1 MSGFSNRPLSRADAK
16 VMARFDLTQRLVAL
30 LKHEEAVIG
39 GIGNSNFDLWGA
51 GRRPQ
56 NFYMLGSMGL
66 AVPIA
71 LGVAIAQPRRRVVA
85 LEGDGSILMQLGCLA
100 TVANRKQTNLLIV
113 ILDNGAYQITG
124 GQPTATGQGA
134 DIVAIARG
142 AGLAQ
147 SAWAADETHY
157 EEMVAQ
163 ALAEPGPWL
172 IAVRTDMQKPAIQTT
187 RDPAQIRDRFMRGL
201 GVRAEWGK

>member
-71 LGVAIAQPRRRVVA
+71 LGVATAQPQRRVVA

-147 SAWAADETHY
+147 SAWAADEAHY
-157 EEMVAQ
+157 EEMVTQ

>member
-51 GRRPQ
+51 GHRPQ

-71 LGVAIAQPRRRVVA
+71 LGVAIAQPQRRVVA

-100 TVANRKQTNLLIV
+100 TVANRQQANLLIV

-157 EEMVAQ
+157 EEMVTQ